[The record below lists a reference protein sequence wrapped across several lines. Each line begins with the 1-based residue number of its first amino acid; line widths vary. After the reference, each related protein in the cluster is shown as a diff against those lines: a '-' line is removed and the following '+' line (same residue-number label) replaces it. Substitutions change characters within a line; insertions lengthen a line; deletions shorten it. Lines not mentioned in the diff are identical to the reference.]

1 METKPQNTC
10 SKKFLLSVITVQ
22 SILLLLGAYTLFM
35 LGNNSEISTTEY
47 SFLSDST
54 NTLKKN
60 NFDTLN
66 ADKKLIIATEDGK
79 ITFDEFLDIKSV
91 LKQSLEDLESSYNWY
106 SEFTISPF
114 FKGSLSVFLV

>member
-91 LKQSLEDLESSYNWY
+91 LKQSLEDLESSYN
-106 SEFTISPF
+106 
-114 FKGSLSVFLV
+114 